1 MFNTGSIFFGKGANP
16 SGGGSGSVET
26 VTGNNGIYVNNTDP
40 LNPVVQFGGHFAS
53 AEAIAAQLTGPR
65 EVYLNGA
72 PIVFSFDFPMSEGTS
87 RAAWIVPSDPFIIP
101 NLGGFQITENI
112 TTFGASER
120 KGYSLFAVDN
130 YNTMVWLRRSAND
143 GFYFGTSFGNTVATG
158 VQNGLTFFDSEAADG
173 NHISVGLFDTDTDDG
188 LFFQVKGTM
197 SLHNTTP
204 ISPPDPGQLTAL
216 AIDQLTSQV
225 QAAYVQNGLSIS
237 GDGGF
242 ANYVLGNDV
251 GDPLNP
257 AQFYKE
263 RQILT
268 NGYTLDLTDLVGGDF
283 YFGSGGINGVNSG
296 NYTTNYAADGISFTN
311 PTGSN
316 VSGLNPVGLLI
327 ADSTFNENTQT
338 STSIQIYNSTD
349 ITNYTL
355 LENNLLRMQ
364 DGVEYAMTL
373 EDELLDFEN
382 ISTHDYGNLG
392 SAELLFSNSIAGGG
406 SVLRKNYL
414 AVNAPA
420 AAATFGVADFFGG
433 GITTNNPS
441 SPGGQ
446 GSIWEFGTLLTGGAY
461 TLDSTSAAVVSIG
474 GVLRRVALLN

>member
-283 YFGSGGINGVNSG
+283 YFGSGGINGVNSS
-296 NYTTNYAADGISFTN
+296 NYTTNYAADHISFSN

-316 VSGLNPVGLLI
+316 ISDLNPVNLII
-327 ADSTFNENTQT
+327 ADTTGAENIQSSTTIELYNVIDPT
-338 STSIQIYNSTD
+338 SYTNIQNQAIR
-349 ITNYTL
+349 I
-355 LENNLLRMQ
+355 Q
-364 DGVEYAMTL
+364 DGVRYVAEITPGEFDA
-373 EDELLDFEN
+373 EN
-382 ISTHDYGNLG
+382 TITHDYAHLLPD
-392 SAELLFSNSIAGGG
+392 ELIMSNGVTGGG
-406 SVLRKNYL
+406 SSMSKYYL
-414 AVNAPA
+414 AVNAPLGGG
-420 AAATFGVADFFGG
+420 TFGVADFWGG
-433 GITTNNPS
+433 GFTTDDPG
-441 SPGGQ
+441 SPGSQGPVVKMGQ
-446 GSIWEFGTLLTGGAY
+446 LTGGAVV
-461 TLDSTSAAVVSIG
+461 LDTTRYINVNWG
-474 GVLRRVALLN
+474 GVALKLLVGV

>member
-16 SGGGSGSVET
+16 PGGGGEVVE
-26 VTGNNGIYVNNTDP
+26 VLGINGIYVDNTFP
-40 LNPVVQFGGHFAS
+40 ATPFVELGGELGTSQAVT
-53 AEAIAAQLTGPR
+53 AELGSNREIVMPSNVIFFSLDGAI
-65 EVYLNGA
+65 VNGA
-72 PIVFSFDFPMSEGTS
+72 TRLAEI
-87 RAAWIVPSDPFIIP
+87 IPSDPFIIP
-101 NLGGFQITENI
+101 NLGGFQVTENI
-112 TTFGASER
+112 TTFGASRR
-120 KGYSLFAVDN
+120 KGYSLLATDN
-130 YNTMVWLRRSAND
+130 DNTMVWLRRSDND
-143 GFYFGTSFGNTVATG
+143 GFYFGTSYGNTVAAG
-158 VQNGLTFFDSEAADG
+158 VQNGITFFDSEAEDG

-197 SLHNTTP
+197 SLHNVIP
-204 ISPPDPGQLTAL
+204 ISPPDQNQITAL
-216 AIDQLTSQV
+216 AIDQLTNQV
-225 QAAYVQNGLSIS
+225 QAAYVQNGLSVS

-251 GDPLNP
+251 GDATNP

-283 YFGSGGINGVNSG
+283 YFGSGGINGVNSS

-316 VSGLNPVGLLI
+316 VSDLNPVGLLI
-327 ADSTFNENTQT
+327 ADSTFNENIQT

-414 AVNAPA
+414 AVNAPVA
-420 AAATFGVADFFGG
+420 AGTFGIADFWGG
-433 GITTNNPS
+433 GITTDDPS
-441 SPGGQ
+441 SPGSQ